1 MRGHAEMKSK
11 SREEDDSDDD
21 EEVQDRIKDRIIK
34 DTVEGL
40 YVINKMLLS
49 DSKDYKKL
57 MRDARVDS
65 NIQKELQNV
74 VIARSKKSSLSS
86 YSNDDDDDDD
96 DKDNG
101 NGDDYG
107 NADDNDNGDD
117 SDDDSSGS
125 EVDQSRATTTAQITN
140 PKEISSHIRS
150 NKSST
155 SSTTIKGS
163 ELETMKEDKYKPLI
177 EIMERNKTGMA
188 TGEEPIYYNS
198 DGEAMGADPG
208 PSVWNQWG
216 NRVSSRHLRRNG
228 GDDRGGYDD
237 LPHLSSKRGDHDNDR
252 DTSRSVSKKRKG
264 SAAVRDDLP
273 ARRKH
278 GVPSRSMKCANDQ
291 KKDNKIERT
300 GAMED
305 ANPLLPPC
313 DFTTATLVMRE
324 ILSRRM
330 RQYNDALIDFIPT
343 LGDSRKRVTR
353 GSLLPVTIVTQ
364 CGGCGCTGTY
374 LQRHLCCFGP
384 IRLMRTLKV
393 LLFLKKK
400 IIRESMM

>member
-1 MRGHAEMKSK
+1 MKGHAEMKSK
-11 SREEDDSDDD
+11 SRGEDDSDDD
-21 EEVQDRIKDRIIK
+21 EEVQDKIKDRIIK

-49 DSKDYKKL
+49 DSEDNKKL
-57 MRDARVDS
+57 MRDARADS
-65 NIQKELQNV
+65 NIQKGFQNIV
-74 VIARSKKSSLSS
+74 KGRAKKSSQPSS
-86 YSNDDDDDDD
+86 SDDDDED
-96 DKDNG
+96 DKDNC

-107 NADDNDNGDD
+107 NGDVNDNGNGDV
-117 SDDDSSGS
+117 SDDDDTGNSD
-125 EVDQSRATTTAQITN
+125 VDQSRATITARITN

-150 NKSST
+150 NKNLSSST
-155 SSTTIKGS
+155 KNKGYV
-163 ELETMKEDKYKPLI
+163 LEAMKENKYKPLI
-177 EIMERNKTGMA
+177 KIMERNKTGMA

-216 NRVSSRHLRRNG
+216 NRVSSRHLKRND
-228 GDDRGGYDD
+228 GDDSDGYGD
-237 LPHLSSKRGDHDNDR
+237 LPHLSSKGGDHDNDK
-252 DTSRSVSKKRKG
+252 DTSRSVLKKRKG
-264 SAAVRDDLP
+264 SAAVNDDLQAP
-273 ARRKH
+273 RKH

-291 KKDNKIERT
+291 KKDSKIERT
-300 GAMED
+300 GD
-305 ANPLLPPC
+305 VNPLLPPC

-330 RQYNDALIDFIPT
+330 RQHNDALIDFIPT

-374 LQRHLCCFGP
+374 FQRHLCYFASM
-384 IRLMRTLKV
+384 ILMHALKALDW
-393 LLFLKKK
+393 LL
-400 IIRESMM
+400 S